1 MKFHSAVQES
11 TRLLQHGLATAF
23 EASAEALVITDE
35 QGIVRFCNHAVEE
48 ITGYSR
54 LEIIGK
60 RLSILG
66 PSLEGPADSEA
77 ILCTPVSTGRSPSG
91 HSGAQEWRRQMWQTL
106 RGQRPWTGEFACR
119 KKDGTSYSV
128 AVKLT
133 PIPQTTAGHEEEI
146 AEGVVP
152 ALHGLVASYRDV
164 TVERRLQ
171 AQLSR
176 SQSLEATGRM
186 AAGISHDFSNVVSV
200 VNGCSEW
207 LLSRM
212 DRDHP
217 FHGRIGQIR
226 QAGQRG
232 AELIHQLLTLSKAKT
247 GVSRAISVN
256 QQIHQAS
263 STFQHLAG
271 VDIKFSLD
279 LDPLPGMIG
288 GDPTQFLQ
296 LMLNLISNA
305 RDAMPDGGTLTIKTG
320 RATVSQARP
329 CEGGPAPGSYVTV
342 TVADNGTGMGDLTK
356 SRAFDPFFT
365 TKEFGEGTGLGL
377 SFVADVMRN
386 NGGYIEV
393 ETVVGGGTTFR
404 LYFPS
409 LAVAEQ
415 SALGVVAGAM
425 SR

>member
-1 MKFHSAVQES
+1 MKFHSALQES
-11 TRLLQHGLATAF
+11 TRLLQQGLATAF
-23 EASAEALVITDE
+23 EASVEALVITDE
-35 QGIVRFCNHAVEE
+35 QGIVRFCNRAVEE
-48 ITGYSR
+48 VTGYSR

-66 PSLEGPADSEA
+66 PSPDGPADSEA
-77 ILCTPVSTGRSPSG
+77 ILCTPVSAGQSPNG
-91 HSGAQEWRRQMWQTL
+91 PSGAQEWRRQMWQTL
-106 RGQRPWTGEFACR
+106 RGQRPWVGEFACR
-119 KKDGTSYSV
+119 KKDGASYSV
-128 AVKLT
+128 SVKLT
-133 PIPQTTAGHEEEI
+133 PIPQIAAGHDQDI
-146 AEGVVP
+146 ADGGAA

-171 AQLSR
+171 AQLGR
-176 SQSLEATGRM
+176 SQGLEATGRL

-207 LLSRM
+207 LVSRM

-217 FHGRIGQIR
+217 FHDRIVQIR

-271 VDIKFSLD
+271 VDIKFSLH
-279 LDPLPGMIG
+279 LDPAAGMIG
-288 GDPTQFLQ
+288 VDPPQFLQ
-296 LMLNLISNA
+296 VMLNLISNA
-305 RDAMPDGGTLTIKTG
+305 RDAMADGGTLTIKTG
-320 RATVSQARP
+320 RETVSQTRP
-329 CEGGPAPGSYVTV
+329 CQAGPAPGSYVIV
-342 TVADNGTGMGDLTK
+342 TVADNGTGMGELTK
-356 SRAFDPFFT
+356 SRAFDAFFT

-377 SFVADVMRN
+377 SFVADVMRR
-386 NGGYIEV
+386 NGGHIEV

-404 LYFPS
+404 LYFPA
-409 LAVAEQ
+409 LAIAEQ
-415 SALGVVAGAM
+415 SPLGSVAGAM

>member
-1 MKFHSAVQES
+1 
-11 TRLLQHGLATAF
+11 
-23 EASAEALVITDE
+23 
-35 QGIVRFCNHAVEE
+35 
-48 ITGYSR
+48 
-54 LEIIGK
+54 
-60 RLSILG
+60 
-66 PSLEGPADSEA
+66 
-77 ILCTPVSTGRSPSG
+77 
-91 HSGAQEWRRQMWQTL
+91 MWQTL
-106 RGQRPWTGEFACR
+106 RGQRPWAGEFACR

-128 AVKLT
+128 SVKLT
-133 PIPQTTAGHEEEI
+133 PLSQTAAGREEDI
-146 AEGVVP
+146 AEGGAP

-176 SQSLEATGRM
+176 SQGLEATGRL

-207 LLSRM
+207 LVSRM

-217 FHGRIGQIR
+217 FHDRIGQIR
-226 QAGQRG
+226 EAGQRG

-247 GVSRAISVN
+247 GISRAIRVN

-271 VDIKFSLD
+271 VDIRFSLH
-279 LDPLPGMIG
+279 LDPAAGMIG

-296 LMLNLISNA
+296 VMLNLISNA

-320 RATVSQARP
+320 RETVSQARP
-329 CEGGPAPGSYVTV
+329 CQGGPAPGSYVTV
-342 TVADNGTGMGDLTK
+342 TVADTGTGMGELTK

-365 TKEFGEGTGLGL
+365 TKELGEGTGLGL
-377 SFVADVMRN
+377 SFVADVMRR
-386 NGGYIEV
+386 NGGHIEV
-393 ETVVGGGTTFR
+393 ETVVDGGTTFC
-404 LYFPS
+404 LYFPE
-409 LAVAEQ
+409 LAIAEQ
-415 SALGVVAGAM
+415 SVLGTVAGAM